1 MAVCQLEGNGGNVGI
16 PHISKTG
23 NEKGE
28 DLTSD
33 KEKAEVLAEYFSSVY
48 TKEPDTIWELPT
60 REQGLTTLQ
69 INLTEEEIKKILAKI
84 KIDKSPGPDAIHP
97 RILYELREVICKPP
111 HKIFK
116 TSMETGEIP
125 EEWRHAN
132 VTAIHKKGSRL
143 IASNY
148 KPVSLTSVVCK
159 TMENGSTGS

>member
-1 MAVCQLEGNGGNVGI
+1 M
-16 PHISKTG
+16 
-23 NEKGE
+23 
-28 DLTSD
+28 
-33 KEKAEVLAEYFSSVY
+33 LAEYFSSVY

-69 INLTEEEIKKILAKI
+69 INLTEEIKKILAKI

-97 RILYELREVICKPP
+97 RILYELREVICKPL

-116 TSMETGEIP
+116 TSMETGKIP

-148 KPVSLTSVVCK
+148 RPVSLTSVVCK
-159 TMENGSTGS
+159 TMETLIRNPLVNYMKRNGYLSKQQFGFISGRSTTLQLL